1 MYSCILFP
9 PNVLSLSDN
18 VIGDVLTRT
27 RTTKINF
34 REELS
39 TERSPRSQLSRA
51 TTDTISVKSQQRSR
65 SFKPAEKT
73 SPVPATDVNNPVGHP
88 QCAALLRQLQKN
100 EQDRERCRQS
110 QDRFRN
116 KQMKL
121 KADLENDNNHL
132 RVEIGILEWRRH
144 ISTCG
149 VPIAPTVC
157 SVATEYFRLFRHG
170 FKSPSQPLYSFA
182 IKFIEKSMASEV
194 ADGLLLG
201 PNALL
206 ANWKMISLYFDDV
219 DFKLERLEER
229 STDSVLVATT
239 VTSFTVTSDTLR
251 IVFPH
256 LNSDGEGGNG
266 GGEWSALANKLAG
279 QRLVLH
285 GSVKFYWDNSTDRVV
300 RMETRSDLLTPMLH
314 ILGSLK
320 DVSLAFSGAFVK
332 PDCTLVPRSII

>member
-1 MYSCILFP
+1 
-9 PNVLSLSDN
+9 
-18 VIGDVLTRT
+18 
-27 RTTKINF
+27 
-34 REELS
+34 
-39 TERSPRSQLSRA
+39 
-51 TTDTISVKSQQRSR
+51 
-65 SFKPAEKT
+65 
-73 SPVPATDVNNPVGHP
+73 
-88 QCAALLRQLQKN
+88 
-100 EQDRERCRQS
+100 
-110 QDRFRN
+110 
-116 KQMKL
+116 MKL

-149 VPIAPTVC
+149 VPIAPTVW

-170 FKSPSQPLYSFA
+170 FKSP
-182 IKFIEKSMASEV
+182 
-194 ADGLLLG
+194 
-201 PNALL
+201 
-206 ANWKMISLYFDDV
+206 
-219 DFKLERLEER
+219 ER